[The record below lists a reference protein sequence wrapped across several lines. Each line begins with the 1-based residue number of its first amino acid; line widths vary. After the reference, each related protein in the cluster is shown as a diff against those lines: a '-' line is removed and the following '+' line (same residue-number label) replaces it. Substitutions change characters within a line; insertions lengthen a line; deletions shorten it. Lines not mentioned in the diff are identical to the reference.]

1 MELLECTTV
10 SILTGSAL
18 SMDEG
23 AVVIVMMSML
33 TRSVFSM
40 DEGGIIYSHSVH
52 CDWFSLV
59 HG

>member
-1 MELLECTTV
+1 M

-40 DEGGIIYSHSVH
+40 DEGGIIYSHS
-52 CDWFSLV
+52 
-59 HG
+59 